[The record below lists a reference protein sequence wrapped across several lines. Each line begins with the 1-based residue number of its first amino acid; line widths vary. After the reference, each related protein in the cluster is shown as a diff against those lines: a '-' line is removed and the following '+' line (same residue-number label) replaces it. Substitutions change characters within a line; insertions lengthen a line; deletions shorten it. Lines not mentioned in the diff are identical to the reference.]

1 MNAARYGP
9 GDMRPRLMMALDAL
23 GRLGRGDLMPLSDR
37 ELLDFDRD
45 DWGEARAQRL
55 LVDQP
60 DLYRN
65 HLVIARSLQR
75 WAAGLLV
82 EASVRGVS
90 QHGRVDCIGRAAR
103 RLRPTPQW

>member
-1 MNAARYGP
+1 
-9 GDMRPRLMMALDAL
+9 
-23 GRLGRGDLMPLSDR
+23 MPLSDR

-45 DWGEARAQRL
+45 DSGESRAQRL
-55 LVDQP
+55 LVEQP

-82 EASVRGVS
+82 EASVPGVS
-90 QHGRVDCIGRAAR
+90 HHGRVDCIDALLAVSDQLRSGELVPGGRLYDAEIER
-103 RLRPTPQW
+103 PPVRLFPVAHRPT